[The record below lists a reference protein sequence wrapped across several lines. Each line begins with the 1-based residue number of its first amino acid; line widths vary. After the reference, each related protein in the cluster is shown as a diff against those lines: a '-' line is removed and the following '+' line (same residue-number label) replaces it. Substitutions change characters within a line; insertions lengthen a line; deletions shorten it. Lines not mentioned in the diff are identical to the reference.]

1 MAGDAHN
8 LFLALWPDAAVRE
21 RLAHAARVAIGAN
34 GLRGRRVDPARYHL
48 TLHFLGRH
56 DGLPQDVVARAR
68 AAADE
73 VSAAAFTWRIDRVG
87 CFRAARAPLWLGCS
101 QLPDAL
107 RALHAALAAALR
119 RHGCVPARDG
129 PLLPHVTILRDA
141 RPPCTA
147 VLESPVGWVV
157 DEFVLID
164 SVVGT
169 AAPYA
174 VLSRWPLDYGVGAT

>member
-1 MAGDAHN
+1 
-8 LFLALWPDAAVRE
+8 
-21 RLAHAARVAIGAN
+21 
-34 GLRGRRVDPARYHL
+34 
-48 TLHFLGRH
+48 
-56 DGLPQDVVARAR
+56 LPQDVVARAR

-73 VSAAAFTWRIDRVG
+73 VSAAAFTLRIDRVG